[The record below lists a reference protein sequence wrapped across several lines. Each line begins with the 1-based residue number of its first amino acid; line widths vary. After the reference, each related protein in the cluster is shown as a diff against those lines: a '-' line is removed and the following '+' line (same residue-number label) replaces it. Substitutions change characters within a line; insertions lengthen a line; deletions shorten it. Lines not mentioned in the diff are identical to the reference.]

1 MRIALTRLQIGAA
14 GGGVDHTRSETN
26 IDVDL
31 GLAVELQK
39 GFMAAPREHVT
50 ILNTDAA

>member
-1 MRIALTRLQIGAA
+1 MEM
-14 GGGVDHTRSETN
+14 VSKTN

-39 GFMAAPREHVT
+39 ALMAAPREHVT